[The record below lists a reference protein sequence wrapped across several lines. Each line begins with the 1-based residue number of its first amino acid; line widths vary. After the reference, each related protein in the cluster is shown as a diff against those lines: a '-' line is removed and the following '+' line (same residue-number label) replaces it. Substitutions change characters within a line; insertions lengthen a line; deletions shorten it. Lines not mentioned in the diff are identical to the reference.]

1 MEIIKDMKIKKLIG
15 YYLLGKSVKEIE
27 LDRIL
32 DKISNLKK
40 LTKKEINFLN
50 LYQET
55 REEDVKDYMYLSK
68 NSISFKIREFL
79 DNGIKVICDLSDR
92 DGKISLRILDIE
104 NDYDEEKSILTLK
117 DNSKY
122 YLDDKFLYNLIYIKK
137 RKEYSLQE
145 QDEYFEK
152 IEEER

>member
-15 YYLLGKSVKEIE
+15 YYLLGKSIKEIE

-68 NSISFKIREFL
+68 NSTSFKIREFL
-79 DNGIKVICDLSDR
+79 DNGVKVICDLSDR

-137 RKEYSLQE
+137 RGEYSLQE

>member
-1 MEIIKDMKIKKLIG
+1 MERTKDMKIKKLIG
-15 YYLLGKSVKEIE
+15 YYLLGKSIKEIE

-40 LTKKEINFLN
+40 LTKKEISFLN

-55 REEDVKDYMYLSK
+55 REEEVKDYMYLSK
-68 NSISFKIREFL
+68 NSTSFKIREFL
-79 DNGIKVICDLSDR
+79 DNGVKVICDLTDR

-104 NDYDEEKSILTLK
+104 NDHDEDKSILTLK

-122 YLDDKFLYNLIYIKK
+122 YLEDKFLYNLIYMKK
-137 RKEYSLQE
+137 RGEYSLQE

>member
-1 MEIIKDMKIKKLIG
+1 MKIKKLIG

-122 YLDDKFLYNLIYIKK
+122 YLEDKFLYNLIYIKK

>member
-122 YLDDKFLYNLIYIKK
+122 YLEDKFLYNLIYIKK

>member
-1 MEIIKDMKIKKLIG
+1 MERTKDMKIKKLIG
-15 YYLLGKSVKEIE
+15 YYLLGKSIKEIE

-55 REEDVKDYMYLSK
+55 REEEVKDYMYLSK
-68 NSISFKIREFL
+68 NSTSFKIREFL
-79 DNGIKVICDLSDR
+79 DNGVKVICDLTDR

-104 NDYDEEKSILTLK
+104 NDYDEDKSILTLK

-122 YLDDKFLYNLIYIKK
+122 YLEDKFLYNLIYMKK
-137 RKEYSLQE
+137 RGEYSLQE

>member
-1 MEIIKDMKIKKLIG
+1 MEKTKDMKIKKIIG
-15 YYLLGKSVKEIE
+15 YYLLGKSIKEIE

-32 DKISNLKK
+32 DKITNLKK
-40 LTKKEINFLN
+40 LNKKEINFLN

-68 NSISFKIREFL
+68 NSTSFKIREFL
-79 DNGIKVICDLSDR
+79 DNGVKVICDLSDR
-92 DGKISLRILDIE
+92 DGKISLRILDIK
-104 NDYDEEKSILTLK
+104 NDYGEEKSILILK

-122 YLDDKFLYNLIYIKK
+122 YLEDKFLYNLIYMKK
-137 RKEYSLQE
+137 RGEYSLQE